1 MLGLGLRTLLEISWN
16 IAPKIGGLFIFIFF
30 LLKKLFKIILI
41 GPDKKLDVSKR
52 HDIGSRS
59 SKI

>member
-16 IAPKIGGLFIFIFF
+16 TAPKIGGLFIIFFF

-41 GPDKKLDVSKR
+41 GPNKELDVSKR
-52 HDIGSRS
+52 HDIGNRS